1 VIHDHAPGID
11 VPVLAGLD
19 LRELLSEVVESVEG
33 VASLAD
39 RLQGLYQ
46 AVVSIGSE
54 LDLDQVLLTVAQTAA
69 ELVGAQYA
77 ALGVVDP
84 VGEAR
89 LSQFV
94 TVGMEADLVARIG
107 HLPQGHGILGL
118 LITDPHPLRL
128 GHLSDHEASAGF
140 PAHHPP
146 MRSFLG
152 VPIQV
157 RGERFGNLY
166 LTEKAGGEHFTE
178 TDEQIVLALAA
189 AAGLAVQNARLY
201 AESRRRQ
208 QWLEA
213 ASGITT
219 QLLGGAALSTVL
231 PQVTR
236 LVRNLAGADLV
247 LLALPEPDASLR
259 VVASDGVEGSALRDL
274 VIPQDAM
281 AARVLRDGHSVAVS
295 DAQSDPRVWK
305 GLLAGLDV
313 GPALYVPLG
322 TDSTTMG
329 TLVAARTSGRTAF
342 DPEVVNVVESFAAQ
356 AAIALRLGAAAV
368 DREHVAVLVDRDR
381 IARDLHDQVIQQ
393 LFATGMTLDSAMR
406 GMEPGIA
413 ARVSGCVDALDQTI
427 KQIRTTIFALQS
439 PAPISGEGVRAAT
452 LQAVHAAADSLGF
465 EPSLAFQGPVDTLVP
480 ARVAEQM
487 LAVVREALANIARH
501 ARASSATVVVSAD
514 STGVELLVTDDG
526 VGMTAGGRSS
536 GLRNLASRAADLA
549 GTFSA
554 TRVGEGGTQ
563 VRWTVPLP

>member
-19 LRELLSEVVESVEG
+19 LRELLSEVVERVEG

-247 LLALPEPDASLR
+247 LLALPEPDAS
-259 VVASDGVEGSALRDL
+259 L